1 MALPKHNMFLRGLYI
16 IGVIGMF
23 IFMSMVIR
31 GYWSEGT
38 ADYKTEIRAGY
49 DSLTSSQMTDYDA
62 SKQETESKPVK
73 LLGLVER
80 PAFKVLTKSY
90 ILDLNQPIHD
100 QISKFW
106 LLLFDDEVML
116 SSNGILTDKT
126 VYQIYRNYEPMKNTV
141 EVLLGF
147 KVSESMSDFEYET
160 LILEASSMLPRRSV
174 LDSWQNHE
182 QLPIKLSYEL
192 DYEIFQ
198 LDDRFQVISQKAFLN
213 SRGSNRYE

>member
-1 MALPKHNMFLRGLYI
+1 MELPKHNIFLRGLYI

-23 IFMSMVIR
+23 VFMSMVIR

-38 ADYKTEIRAGY
+38 ADYKTESSEEF
-49 DSLTSSQMTDYDA
+49 DSQTLAQVTEYYVSE
-62 SKQETESKPVK
+62 QETKSKPVNMV
-73 LLGLVER
+73 GLVER
-80 PAFKVLTKSY
+80 PGLNILTKSY
-90 ILDLNQPIHD
+90 VLDLNQPIHK

-116 SSNGILTDKT
+116 SSDSIVTDKT
-126 VYQIYRNYEPMKNTV
+126 VYQIYKNYEPMKNTV

-147 KVSESMSDFEYET
+147 KVSESMSHSKYEV
-160 LILEASSMLPRRSV
+160 LILESGSMLPRKSV

-198 LDDRFQVISQKAFLN
+198 LDDHFQVISQKAFLN
-213 SRGSNRYE
+213 PIGE

>member
-1 MALPKHNMFLRGLYI
+1 MELPKHNIFLRGLYI

-23 IFMSMVIR
+23 VFMSMVIR

-38 ADYKTEIRAGY
+38 ADYKTESSEGF
-49 DSLTSSQMTDYDA
+49 DSQTLAQVTEYYVSE
-62 SKQETESKPVK
+62 QETKSKPVNMV
-73 LLGLVER
+73 GLVER
-80 PAFKVLTKSY
+80 PGLNILTKSY
-90 ILDLNQPIHD
+90 VLDLNQPIHK

-116 SSNGILTDKT
+116 SSDSIVTDKT
-126 VYQIYRNYEPMKNTV
+126 VYQIYKNYEPMKNTV

-147 KVSESMSDFEYET
+147 KVSESMSHSKYEV
-160 LILEASSMLPRRSV
+160 LILESGSMLPRKSV

-198 LDDRFQVISQKAFLN
+198 LDDHFQVISQKAFLN
-213 SRGSNRYE
+213 PIGE

>member
-1 MALPKHNMFLRGLYI
+1 MELPKHNIFLRGLYI

-23 IFMSMVIR
+23 VFMSMVIR

-38 ADYKTEIRAGY
+38 ADYKTESSEGF
-49 DSLTSSQMTDYDA
+49 DSQTLAQVTEYYVSE
-62 SKQETESKPVK
+62 QETKSKPVK
-73 LLGLVER
+73 MVGLVER
-80 PAFKVLTKSY
+80 PRLNILTKSY
-90 ILDLNQPIHD
+90 VLDLNQPIHK

-116 SSNGILTDKT
+116 SSDSIVTDKT
-126 VYQIYRNYEPMKNTV
+126 VYQIYKNYEPMKNTV

-147 KVSESMSDFEYET
+147 KVSESMSHSKYEV
-160 LILEASSMLPRRSV
+160 LILESGSMLPRKSV

-198 LDDRFQVISQKAFLN
+198 LDDHFQVISQKAFLN
-213 SRGSNRYE
+213 PIGE

>member
-1 MALPKHNMFLRGLYI
+1 MELPKHNIFLRGLYI

-23 IFMSMVIR
+23 VFMSMVIR

-38 ADYKTEIRAGY
+38 ADYKTESSEEF
-49 DSLTSSQMTDYDA
+49 DSQTLAQVTEYYVSE
-62 SKQETESKPVK
+62 QETKSKPVK
-73 LLGLVER
+73 MVGLVER
-80 PAFKVLTKSY
+80 PRLNILTKSY
-90 ILDLNQPIHD
+90 VLDLNQPIHK

-116 SSNGILTDKT
+116 SSDSIVTDKT
-126 VYQIYRNYEPMKNTV
+126 VYQIYKNYEPMKNTV

-147 KVSESMSDFEYET
+147 KVSESMSHSKYEV
-160 LILEASSMLPRRSV
+160 LILESGSMLPRKSV

-198 LDDRFQVISQKAFLN
+198 LDDHFQVISQKAFLN
-213 SRGSNRYE
+213 PIGE